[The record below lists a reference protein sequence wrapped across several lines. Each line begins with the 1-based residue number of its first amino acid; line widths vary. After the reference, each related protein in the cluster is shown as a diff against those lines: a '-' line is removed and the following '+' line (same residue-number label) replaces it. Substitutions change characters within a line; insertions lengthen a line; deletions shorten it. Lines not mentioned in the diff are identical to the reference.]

1 LKVVAVVPARNESGR
16 VGATVSALRA
26 IPEVGE
32 IVVVDDGSTD
42 ATAEEAK
49 RAGARVVRLGRSRG
63 KGNALR
69 QGIATAGAC
78 DVYLLVDADL
88 GYTARALAVLLEP
101 VLAGKMDVAIA
112 APPRGDE
119 GPSGFGLVESF
130 ARWGVRRLAGSVMDR
145 PLSGQ
150 RAIRSEVIEAVGGFA
165 PGFGVDAAFTVDA
178 LRAGYR
184 VIEVPCEFTHAKTGR
199 DPAGF
204 AHRARQGAEVA
215 RALASRWR
223 RR

>member
-16 VGATVSALRA
+16 VGATVSALST
-26 IPEVGE
+26 IPEIGE

-42 ATAEEAK
+42 STAEEAK
-49 RAGARVVRLGRSRG
+49 RAGARVVRLGRTRG
-63 KGNALR
+63 KGNAIK
-69 QGIATAGAC
+69 QGIATAGPC

-88 GYTARALAVLLEP
+88 GYSARALAALLEP
-101 VLAGKMDVAIA
+101 VLAGKIDVAIA
-112 APPRGDE
+112 APPRGE
-119 GPSGFGLVESF
+119 GPSGFGLVETF

-150 RAIRSEVIEAVGGFA
+150 RAIRSEVVDAVGGFA

-184 VIEVPCEFTHAKTGR
+184 VMEVPCEFTHAKTGR

>member
-1 LKVVAVVPARNESGR
+1 LRVVAVVPARNESGR
-16 VGATVSALRA
+16 VGATVSALST
-26 IPEVGE
+26 IPEIGE

-42 ATAEEAK
+42 STAEEAK
-49 RAGARVVRLGRSRG
+49 RAGARVVRLGRTRG
-63 KGNALR
+63 KGNALK
-69 QGIATAGAC
+69 QGIATAGPC

-88 GYTARALAVLLEP
+88 GYSARALVALLEP
-101 VLAGKMDVAIA
+101 VLAGKIDVAIA
-112 APPRGDE
+112 APPRGG

-150 RAIRSEVIEAVGGFA
+150 RAIRSEVVDAVGGFA